1 MRAVIQ
7 RVSRCTVRPA
17 GERARDQGH
26 GLLIYVGVERG
37 DGESDAA
44 YIADKAAGLRVFL
57 DDDGKMNRSV
67 AQVGGAVTVVSQFTL
82 AGDVRRGRRP
92 SFTQAEDPER
102 ANELYERL
110 VSLLRVAGLPVNTG
124 VFRASMQV
132 ESCNEG
138 PVTILLDSRR
148 TF

>member
-1 MRAVIQ
+1 MQ
-7 RVSRCTVRPA
+7 RVSRCTVEPA
-17 GERARDQGH
+17 GTPPLHQGP
-26 GLLIYVGVERG
+26 GLLVYVGVERG

-44 YIADKAAGLRVFL
+44 YIADKTSRLRIFL
-57 DDDGKMNRSV
+57 DDDGKMNCSV
-67 AQVGGAVTVVSQFTL
+67 AHIGGAVMVVSQFTL
-82 AGDVRRGRRP
+82 AGDVRHGRRP
-92 SFTQAEDPER
+92 SFTNAEGPER
-102 ANELYERL
+102 ANELYELL
-110 VSLLRVAGLPVNTG
+110 VDLLRNAGLTVNTG

>member
-1 MRAVIQ
+1 M
-7 RVSRCTVRPA
+7 RPA
-17 GERARDQGH
+17 GEAPRSQGA
-26 GLLIYVGVERG
+26 GLLLYVGVERG
-37 DGESDAA
+37 DSESDAA
-44 YIADKAAGLRVFL
+44 YIADKAAGLRIFL

-92 SFTQAEDPER
+92 SFTQAEDPDR
-102 ANELYERL
+102 ANQLYERL
-110 VSLLRVAGLPVNTG
+110 VCLLRAAGLPVNTG
-124 VFRASMQV
+124 VFRAFMQV

>member
-1 MRAVIQ
+1 
-7 RVSRCTVRPA
+7 VRPA
-17 GERARDQGH
+17 GGATRHQGR
-26 GLLIYVGVERG
+26 GLLIYAGVERG

-44 YIADKAAGLRVFL
+44 YIADKAAGLRIFP
-57 DDDGKMNRSV
+57 DDDGKMNLSGV
-67 AQVGGAVTVVSQFTL
+67 QIEGEVTVVSQFTL

-102 ANELYERL
+102 ANALYERL
-110 VSLLRVAGLPVNTG
+110 VGLLQAAGLPVNTG

>member
-1 MRAVIQ
+1 MRAVVQ
-7 RVSRCTVRPA
+7 RVSWCAVTPA
-17 GERARDQGH
+17 GAAPRRQGP

-37 DGESDAA
+37 DGEADAA
-44 YIADKAAGLRVFL
+44 YVADKAAGLRVFV
-57 DDDGKMNRSV
+57 DDHGKMNRSV
-67 AQVGGAVTVVSQFTL
+67 ADVGGAVTVVSQFTL

-92 SFTQAEDPER
+92 SFIQAEAPER

-110 VSLLRVAGLPVNTG
+110 VDLLRAAGLPVHTG

-132 ESCNEG
+132 ESCNDG
-138 PVTILLDSRR
+138 PVTILIDSRR

>member
-1 MRAVIQ
+1 
-7 RVSRCTVRPA
+7 VRPA

>member
-1 MRAVIQ
+1 MRAVVQ
-7 RVSRCTVRPA
+7 RVSRCAVRPE
-17 GERARDQGH
+17 GEAPRHQGP

-37 DGESDAA
+37 DGESDAS
-44 YIADKAAGLRVFL
+44 YIADKAAGLRIFL

-67 AQVGGAVTVVSQFTL
+67 AQIGGAVTVVSQFTL

-92 SFTQAEDPER
+92 SFTQAEDPDR

-110 VSLLRVAGLPVNTG
+110 VSLLRAAGLPVNTG

>member
-1 MRAVIQ
+1 MRAVVQ
-7 RVSRCTVRPA
+7 RVSRCAVSPA
-17 GERARDQGH
+17 GEATRSQGP
-26 GLLIYVGVERG
+26 GLLIYAGVERG
-37 DGESDAA
+37 DDESDAA
-44 YIADKAAGLRVFL
+44 YIADKAAGLRIFP
-57 DDDGKMNRSV
+57 DDDGRMNLTV
-67 AQVGGAVTVVSQFTL
+67 LQIEGEITVVSQFTL

-110 VSLLRVAGLPVNTG
+110 VGLLRAAGLPVNTG

>member
-1 MRAVIQ
+1 MRAVVQ

-17 GERARDQGH
+17 GEAPCHQGP

-44 YIADKAAGLRVFL
+44 YIADKAAGLRIFV
-57 DDDGKMNRSV
+57 DEEGKMNRSV
-67 AQVGGAVTVVSQFTL
+67 AEAGGAVTVVSQFTL
-82 AGDVRRGRRP
+82 AGDARRGRRP
-92 SFTQAEDPER
+92 SFTRAEAPER
-102 ANELYERL
+102 ANELYELL
-110 VSLLRVAGLPVNTG
+110 VKLLRAAGLPVHTG

-138 PVTILLDSRR
+138 PVTILLDSKR

>member
-1 MRAVIQ
+1 MRAVVQ
-7 RVSRCTVRPA
+7 RVSRCAVRPA
-17 GERARDQGH
+17 REAPRSQGA
-26 GLLIYVGVERG
+26 GLLLYVGVERG
-37 DGESDAA
+37 DSESDAA
-44 YIADKAAGLRVFL
+44 YIADKTAGLRIFL

-67 AQVGGAVTVVSQFTL
+67 AQVGGAITVVSQFTL

-92 SFTQAEDPER
+92 SFTQAEDPDR
-102 ANELYERL
+102 ANQLYERL
-110 VSLLRVAGLPVNTG
+110 VCLLRAAGLPVNTG